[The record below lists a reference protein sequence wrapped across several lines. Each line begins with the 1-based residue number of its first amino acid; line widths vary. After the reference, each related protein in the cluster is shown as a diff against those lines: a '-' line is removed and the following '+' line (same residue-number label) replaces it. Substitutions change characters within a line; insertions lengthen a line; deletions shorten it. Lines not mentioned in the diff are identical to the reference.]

1 MRTNGFQSPNNIL
14 QIFSWMLFLVLILH
28 FMLFLCPSLPLP
40 LSIPLSALFGFFTIA
55 STYYCY
61 VTTKTDSMDER
72 LYEHLN
78 GIPHINVL
86 ERKTK
91 EMKLQAEEKRRAEE
105 THTNEKNK
113 QGENKAGACETIFLG
128 AKSKSNT
135 TTVDKLGADES
146 NFGENIKGLEEDFLC
161 HEEEEIKFCW
171 ECQIDVNIHSIHCI
185 HCAKCVCHY
194 DHHCVWFNTCI
205 GSKNYVAFYRSV
217 ICITLLNSVHLATLI
232 LYLTGYFT
240 DSWDVRTRSQIFDG
254 GFPVIVMVV
263 NMSVMAFVFFILL
276 IIMQLLMFHQRLR
289 RDGIST
295 YQFTVK
301 MSQLEHEKTILSNQI
316 REKRNLELSRIRLEG
331 GSLIERACIQM
342 GGLHLCMP
350 CDPVRN
356 MLEEKTSVEEMDESI
371 LRENDSDSDL
381 YQGCDNTI
389 ASNLYQGT
397 VKMTDS
403 LLSLIYNDCK

>member
-1 MRTNGFQSPNNIL
+1 M
-14 QIFSWMLFLVLILH
+14 
-28 FMLFLCPSLPLP
+28 
-40 LSIPLSALFGFFTIA
+40 
-55 STYYCY
+55 
-61 VTTKTDSMDER
+61 
-72 LYEHLN
+72 
-78 GIPHINVL
+78 
-86 ERKTK
+86 
-91 EMKLQAEEKRRAEE
+91 
-105 THTNEKNK
+105 
-113 QGENKAGACETIFLG
+113 
-128 AKSKSNT
+128 
-135 TTVDKLGADES
+135 
-146 NFGENIKGLEEDFLC
+146 
-161 HEEEEIKFCW
+161 
-171 ECQIDVNIHSIHCI
+171 
-185 HCAKCVCHY
+185 
-194 DHHCVWFNTCI
+194 
-205 GSKNYVAFYRSV
+205 
-217 ICITLLNSVHLATLI
+217 
-232 LYLTGYFT
+232 
-240 DSWDVRTRSQIFDG
+240 
-254 GFPVIVMVV
+254 IVMVV